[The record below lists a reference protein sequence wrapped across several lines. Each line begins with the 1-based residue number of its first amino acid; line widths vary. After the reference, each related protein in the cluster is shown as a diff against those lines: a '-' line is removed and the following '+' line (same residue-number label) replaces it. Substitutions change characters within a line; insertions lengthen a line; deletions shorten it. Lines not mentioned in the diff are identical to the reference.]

1 VGLRQTQT
9 TMTDRTDYTGHK
21 ITEYEEI
28 EGVYSIHKNR
38 FGLWH
43 SITLADGETHITAAT
58 REGCINATNC
68 RLTRLVEEK
77 GTYLMTE
84 EEKLAREAAREIA
97 RKKVAA
103 L

>member
-1 VGLRQTQT
+1 
-9 TMTDRTDYTGHK
+9 MTERTDEHGK
-21 ITEYEEI
+21 KVTEYEEI
-28 EGVYSIHKNR
+28 GGVYSIHKNR

-43 SITLADGETHITAAT
+43 SFTLADGEPHITAAT
-58 REGCINATNC
+58 KEACINATNT
-68 RLTRLVEEK
+68 RLNRLVEEK